1 MLAALASPLLRWA
14 VVAAVC
20 AVLAGWLWLERDWRH
35 AAETRAATAERA
47 VAGRDKAIAALERAA
62 ADAAARTARF
72 QPVRRAVDAAPSS
85 RLCAAAPAMAAALDG
100 LRARPAAAAG
110 GAADP
115 PGVPAGAGGAGRAR

>member
-1 MLAALASPLLRWA
+1 MPAILLSPLARWA
-14 VVAAVC
+14 VVALVLAG
-20 AVLAGWLWLERDWRH
+20 LAGWLWLERDWRA

-47 VAGRDKAIAALERAA
+47 VAGRDKAIAALERSA

-100 LRARPAAAAG
+100 LRTRPAAAG

-115 PGVPAGAGGAGRAR
+115 AGVPAGAGGAGRAR